1 MKRLRTSAFSLAMDL
16 SSITNDIYIG
26 AQPDAAEAEALG
38 ALNIGLIINMRG
50 ELRPHPVYAQPPFRS
65 LWLRTYDFFLTP
77 IRMRTLEK
85 GTRAALAAIG
95 QGQGVLVHCQRGRHR
110 SVAMAA
116 AILIAQGYTAGE
128 AMRLISE
135 KRPVADPQIWYIR
148 RQIEKFERHWKN
160 RPDHDPA

>member
-1 MKRLRTSAFSLAMDL
+1 MDV
-16 SSITNDIYIG
+16 SPITKDVYIS
-26 AQPDAAEAEALG
+26 AQPDTMQAETLR

-50 ELRPHPVYAQPPFRS
+50 ELRPDPIYTQPPFHT

-77 IRMRTLEK
+77 IRMQTLEK
-85 GTRAALAAIG
+85 GTRAALAAID
-95 QGQGVLVHCQRGRHR
+95 QGQRVLVHCQHGRHR

-128 AMRLISE
+128 AMRLIRD

-148 RQIEKFERHWKN
+148 RQIEKFERHWTN
-160 RPDHDPA
+160 RPDHDQPHA

>member
-1 MKRLRTSAFSLAMDL
+1 MDFSP
-16 SSITNDIYIG
+16 ITKDVYIG
-26 AQPDAAEAEALG
+26 AQPDAAHAEALR

-50 ELRPHPVYAQPPFRS
+50 ELRPELIYTQPPFRS

-85 GTRAALAAIG
+85 GTRAALAVIG

-116 AILIAQGYTAGE
+116 AILIAQGHTAHE
-128 AMRLISE
+128 AMRLIRAQ
-135 KRPVADPQIWYIR
+135 RPVADPHIWYIR
-148 RQIEKFERHWKN
+148 RQIEAFERHWEKQS
-160 RPDHDPA
+160 DHDPA